1 MKNSKGFGS
10 KGFTVVELLVAAVIF
25 AILAI
30 SSLSTYVALNSSATL
45 AKKKSIAIT
54 LANNKIENVKSLP
67 YDSLLANST
76 QKTTETVNGVNY
88 DIETKII
95 YVDDAFDGCVNM
107 SQEDKI
113 KYCRNY
119 NLNTSNTTTDNNG
132 ADYKLVNVKVYSSGK
147 LLSNIDSQIA
157 ASVAETATST
167 GALKVIVT
175 SSSGE
180 PINNADITVNYPYP
194 TPKTYTGTTDS
205 GGVILFYGLEP
216 NSQYEYKV
224 SVSKSGYSSAETIPP
239 KVDSSLGTLTP
250 TFENPNIYAQ
260 QSTVL
265 GLNINI
271 IGKYSTIITAVD
283 AGGYPRVNYSISAKG
298 GYKLYT
304 NSENQ
309 EYSNSATFP
318 NTNSSGMTSAEDLV
332 PGSWV
337 FCENNGSN
345 DCKVGGQLRYLQSID
360 AAIGGIDDEAP
371 FYASIPSPTTSPPSL
386 TFSYNGNQYLQSL
399 ILNF

>member
-1 MKNSKGFGS
+1 MKNNKDFGS

-180 PINNADITVNYPYP
+180 PINNADITVNYPHP

-205 GGVILFYGLEP
+205 GGVIIFYGLEP

>member
-180 PINNADITVNYPYP
+180 PINNADITVNYPHP

-205 GGVILFYGLEP
+205 GGVIIFYGLEP

>member
-180 PINNADITVNYPYP
+180 PINNADITVNYPHP

>member
-194 TPKTYTGTTDS
+194 TPKHTQAQ
-205 GGVILFYGLEP
+205 VIE
-216 NSQYEYKV
+216 
-224 SVSKSGYSSAETIPP
+224 
-239 KVDSSLGTLTP
+239 
-250 TFENPNIYAQ
+250 
-260 QSTVL
+260 
-265 GLNINI
+265 
-271 IGKYSTIITAVD
+271 
-283 AGGYPRVNYSISAKG
+283 
-298 GYKLYT
+298 
-304 NSENQ
+304 
-309 EYSNSATFP
+309 
-318 NTNSSGMTSAEDLV
+318 
-332 PGSWV
+332 
-337 FCENNGSN
+337 
-345 DCKVGGQLRYLQSID
+345 VG
-360 AAIGGIDDEAP
+360 
-371 FYASIPSPTTSPPSL
+371 
-386 TFSYNGNQYLQSL
+386 
-399 ILNF
+399 

>member
-205 GGVILFYGLEP
+205 GGVIIFYGLEP